1 MNLVLKKSIISL
13 PIHVRMSRVSSAQ
26 VVYLTTLLLLTPFII
41 VRSFKVYSIFK
52 DNARIQWSLWTT
64 SSLSN
69 LFDVFYVMIGVIGT
83 ALKNEK
89 LLLFNLRIIPLN
101 IVISIT
107 CCTAFSVISIA
118 CTVSSVISMTCTAS
132 PVILDLEMIGFYGV
146 NIVLLTVSGIFLL
159 YLKSMLNPNFFNVNI
174 GI

>member
-1 MNLVLKKSIISL
+1 MDLVLKKGIISL

-41 VRSFKVYSIFK
+41 FRGYSIFK
-52 DNARIQWSLWTT
+52 DYARIQWGLRIT

-69 LFDVFYVMIGVIGT
+69 LADLFYVIIGVIGT
-83 ALKNEK
+83 AFKNEK
-89 LLLFNLRIIPLN
+89 LLFFNLRMIPLN
-101 IVISIT
+101 I
-107 CCTAFSVISIA
+107 VISIA
-118 CTVSSVISMTCTAS
+118 CTVSSVI
-132 PVILDLEMIGFYGV
+132 LDFGMIGFYGV
-146 NIVLLTVSGIFLL
+146 NILLLTVSGIFLL